1 MPQAYNDD
9 EALDA
14 FATRLERFK
23 HNVDDERARLSSAL
37 ARLGDSWIDR
47 EHDRFVDHFQ
57 ATMHSLQ
64 QFWDAIDQAVPQL
77 REDAEGIRRYHRL
90 TPP

>member
-23 HNVDDERARLSSAL
+23 HTVDDERARLSSAL
-37 ARLGDSWIDR
+37 SRLGDTWIDR
-47 EHDRFVDHFQ
+47 EHDRFVEHFE
-57 ATMHSLQ
+57 ATMHSLR
-64 QFWDAIDQAVPQL
+64 QFWDIVDQAVPVL
-77 REDAEGIRRYHRL
+77 RADAEGIRRYHSL